1 MIDTQA
7 RGDAQITASFQ
18 PPGGGAPITDTAT
31 VRIVQPW
38 DDGVDVTLVSGDAD
52 RRERVPNILF
62 ICEGFEDSAADRN
75 AFNRMVGVVVDG
87 LRKNHLIDP
96 WPMLHASVN
105 FWSAFTP
112 GRQAGATHRPEVYV
126 KDPNAQNAAVLHVP
140 EPKAPKFN
148 DRTWGL
154 PQLVHQIGL
163 PAPGDADTGTRRPPA
178 PTARTLRRARHRGAI
193 KDSFVRWRQLA
204 NRHLLNARDSALS
217 FTVGARPRAQT
228 PPGDD
233 PRIFDLDA
241 DRISDRRHPGA
252 ARRAAAQRGGD
263 RRRPLGSRRQGP
275 RVGLRR

>member
-1 MIDTQA
+1 M
-7 RGDAQITASFQ
+7 
-18 PPGGGAPITDTAT
+18 
-31 VRIVQPW
+31 
-38 DDGVDVTLVSGDAD
+38 SGDAD

-62 ICEGFEDSAADRN
+62 ICEGFEDIAADRD
-75 AFNRMVGVVVDG
+75 AFDRIVGVVIDG

-112 GRQAGATHRPEVYV
+112 GRQAGATHRSEVYV
-126 KDPNAQNAAVLHVP
+126 KDPNAQNAEFFTVP

-154 PQLVHQIGL
+154 QQLVHQIGL
-163 PAPGDADTGTRRPPA
+163 PAPDDAATDIAVLLPR
-178 PTARTLRRARHRGAI
+178 LRERFGEHVTQELI
-193 KDSFVRWRQLA
+193 KDSFARWRQLA

-228 PPGDD
+228 PPGDA

-241 DRISDRRHPGA
+241 ERISTDDIQMLLDGLRHNGA
-252 ARRAAAQRGGD
+252 VIGVD
-263 RRRPLGSRRQGP
+263 HWGP
-275 RVGLRR
+275 RSAKTAGWSAC